1 MKKIAVIMGSDSDL
15 PVVEKAVK
23 TLKEYEV
30 PVEVHVYSA
39 HRTPTEAREFALN
52 ARKNGF
58 GAIICAAGMA
68 AHLAGAFAANTTLPV
83 IGIPIKSANFDG
95 LDALLST
102 GQMPSGLPVATVAID
117 GAVNAALLAIQMLAI
132 EDASLADKL
141 DAARVAGAKKVLEKD
156 AAVAQKFNG

>member
-39 HRTPTEAREFALN
+39 HRTPTEAREFALH

-102 GQMPSGLPVATVAID
+102 VQMPSGLPVATVAID

-132 EDASLADKL
+132 EDATLADKL

-156 AAVAQKFNG
+156 AAVAAKFNG